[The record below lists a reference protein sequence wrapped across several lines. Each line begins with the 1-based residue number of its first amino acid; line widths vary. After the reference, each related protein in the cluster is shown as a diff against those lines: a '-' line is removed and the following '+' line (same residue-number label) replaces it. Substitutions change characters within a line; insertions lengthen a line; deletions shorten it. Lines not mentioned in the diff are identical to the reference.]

1 MNISDR
7 IKASETEL
15 VSMKDALVEATKA
28 LEAAPDEQSLLIEVE
43 ALSDRV
49 EKQASTV
56 AALKKAEKALADR
69 AVAASPVAPA
79 VISGGIKRDANGD
92 GSLLWKMATAKFLAF
107 SGRTSA
113 DEVIATQYSDDNRVK
128 AAFDLTQKAVV
139 NPAMT
144 STTGWAAE
152 LVRTDYQGFLNS
164 LRTVSVAA
172 ELASRSQRLDF
183 GGYDSVTVPMRNP
196 LGATLTEP
204 AWVGEAGAIPLT
216 QFSFGSMRLNRYK
229 LAAITT
235 MSKEIAERSTPAIEG
250 LLRDALSEA
259 YAQVLDSALLS
270 AAAAVAGVR
279 PAGLLNNVTTAA
291 GTAGGGEAAVLADM
305 KTMINAMTAA
315 RLGARPVLLIP
326 SANRLS
332 LSLMMNP
339 LGQRSF
345 ADEIAAGRLLGV
357 EVISSQHV
365 PASMAILVD
374 ASTLATAFDTPTF
387 DVSDVATVVESN
399 ANGTAPTMAATAA
412 QAAIGAVGTAGQ
424 VPVNSGIAAAG
435 STGAASTGFQTR
447 SLWQTH
453 SLGIKMVAPTSW
465 GLMRGATAVQGLTAI
480 SW

>member
-113 DEVIATQYSDDNRVK
+113 DEVIATQYADDNRVK

-139 NPAMT
+139 NPALT

-235 MSKEIAERSTPAIEG
+235 MSKEIAERSTPSIEG

-270 AAAAVAGVR
+270 ASAAVTGVR

-305 KTMINAMTAA
+305 KTMISAMTAA

-399 ANGTAPTMAATAA
+399 ANGTAPTMAATSA
-412 QAAIGAVGTAGQ
+412 QAAVGVVGTAGQ
-424 VPVNSGIAAAG
+424 VPVNSGIAVAG
-435 STGAASTGFQTR
+435 STGTATTGFQAR

-453 SLGIKMVAPTSW
+453 SLGIKMIAPTSW

>member
-144 STTGWAAE
+144 TTTGWAAE

-172 ELASRSQRLDF
+172 ELAAKSQRLDF
-183 GGYDSVTVPMRNP
+183 GGYDSVTVPVRNP

-204 AWVGEAGAIPLT
+204 SFVGEAGSIPLT

-235 MSKEIAERSTPAIEG
+235 MSREIADRSTPAIEG
-250 LLRDALSEA
+250 LLRDALTEA
-259 YAQVLDSALLS
+259 YAQVLDSAMLS
-270 AAAAVAGVR
+270 AAAAVVGVR

-305 KTMINAMTAA
+305 KTMISAMTAA

-345 ADEIAAGRLLGV
+345 ADEIAAGRLLGL

-365 PASMAILVD
+365 PANMAILVD
-374 ASTLATAFDTPTF
+374 ASTLATAFDTPMF

-399 ANGTAPTMAATAA
+399 ANGTAPTMAATSP
-412 QAAIGAVGTAGQ
+412 QAAVGAVGTAGQ
-424 VPVNSGIAAAG
+424 VPVNSGIAVAG
-435 STGAASTGFQTR
+435 STGAATTNFQAR
-447 SLWQTH
+447 SLWQTY
-453 SLGIKMVAPTSW
+453 SVGIRMVAPTSW